1 MVESLLSTSLS
12 DLANANRVLRSGIV
26 GAASLALQERIIRA
40 GKQTQVEVF
49 NQLTNKPRTSNP
61 ALTKI
66 ISFLSNVVD
75 RIKTIR
81 RLADS
86 LTDEV
91 AKADRFGSGDNA
103 VQFDITLARLAGV
116 AEQTSE
122 VPNLLNSSGNT
133 DFAFLTTKDGRVV
146 TLSGAALGTGFTI
159 TETGTAFGTA
169 LGTELTI
176 TEKNRTIIFSDHQAR
191 VIRLVDPLK
200 EPFAAPPPANFADIS
215 RDVRLDS
222 IDKFDPDKVTI
233 TVFPGTTA
241 AKTFTGTVTRDGL
254 GVLDSFLYDDFATAA
269 GRSRAFEDLR
279 AAKAT
284 IDAELARF
292 ENALESAR
300 LISGQR
306 DLNLASF
313 VSLFDSS
320 TAASVIELQAA
331 DSARAFQNDVDAKL
345 VNGVGTARNELG
357 KILGGVDLDPRTN
370 RIIDLIA

>member
-1 MVESLLSTSLS
+1 MVVSLLSPGLS
-12 DLANANRVLRSGIV
+12 EIANANRILNSAAV
-26 GAASLALQERIIRA
+26 GASSLARQERIIRS
-40 GKQTQVEVF
+40 GRQTKVAVV
-49 NQLTNKPRTSNP
+49 NQRTSKPRKSNEE
-61 ALTKI
+61 LTKI

-86 LTDEV
+86 LTAEV
-91 AKADRFGSGDNA
+91 SKADRFGSGDNA
-103 VQFDITLARLAGV
+103 VQFDITLAQLAGV
-116 AEQTSE
+116 AEQTSDE
-122 VPNLLNSSGNT
+122 PNLLNSSGNT

-159 TETGTAFGTA
+159 TETGTA
-169 LGTELTI
+169 LGTDLTI
-176 TEKNRTIIFSDHQAR
+176 TGKNRTFIFADHEAR
-191 VIRLVDPLK
+191 VLRQVDPLK
-200 EPFAAPPPANFADIS
+200 EPFTAPLPANFAAIS

-233 TVFPGTTA
+233 TVFPGTPA

-254 GVLDSFLYDDFATAA
+254 GVLDSFLYDGFATAA

-279 AAKAT
+279 AAKTT
-284 IDAELARF
+284 IDRELARF
-292 ENALESAR
+292 EDALKSAR

-331 DSARAFQNDVDAKL
+331 DSVRAFQNNFNTKL
-345 VNGVGTARNELG
+345 VNGVETARNELG
-357 KILGGVDLDPRTN
+357 KVLGGVDLDPETN
-370 RIIDLIA
+370 RIIDIIA